1 MTGKVWTNMKS
12 LFKKLGRIFA
22 GFWHGVS
29 VARRFVVN
37 LLFLL
42 FIIFFL
48 SIFFFSGAKRVP
60 DGAALVLSPSGNI
73 VEQKT
78 ATVLSSEMFGDAAQ
92 AETLLKDIIDVL
104 DYAKDD
110 RRIKALVLD
119 LRDMQAA
126 GPSMLQDIGA
136 ALNRFKDSGKIV
148 IAYGEYFN
156 QSQYYLAAHADSVYI
171 SPMGGVLLHGYGLY
185 RTYFKSAL
193 DKLRINF
200 HVFQVGT
207 YKSALEPFMRDN
219 MSKYARESNLS
230 WLTELWDYYKVDIAT
245 LRGLDPAGIDD
256 LINNVPRQL
265 AKVQGDTALLALNQG
280 LVDALKTRD
289 EVNREL
295 TGLVGEDN
303 DNGSYKQIRFNDY
316 LQIIRPQLEMKIPTP
331 SHVGVIVAKG
341 FILDGDQPAGTI
353 GGDSLADLIRRARED
368 DKIKTVILRID
379 TGGGSAFASEIIRR
393 EIELTRLSG
402 KPVFVS
408 MGSMAASGGYWI
420 ATAANE
426 IWASPTTIT
435 GSIGI
440 FGAFATFEESLASL
454 GIHADGVGTTKLADA
469 FHPGRPLNPLVKDAM
484 QQIIEQGYRRFI
496 NLVAEG
502 RNLTPEDV
510 EKLAQGRVFS
520 GATAVKLGLVDKLG
534 NLSEAVR
541 SAASQ
546 AGLKDYQVTY
556 IEKPLTAR
564 EKFIESLNRLFTSFI
579 RESVLGDLFPAG
591 PVFKD
596 LGSELEQI
604 MQFNDP
610 MGLYAYCLTCDLR

>member
-1 MTGKVWTNMKS
+1 MKS
-12 LFKKLGRIFA
+12 LLKTLRRVFVV
-22 GFWHGVS
+22 FWQGVS
-29 VARRFVVN
+29 TVRRFVVN

-42 FIIFFL
+42 VIIFFL
-48 SIFFFSGAKRVP
+48 SIFFFSGAKQVP
-60 DGAALVLSPSGNI
+60 DGAALILSPSGNI

-78 ATVLSSEMFGDAAQ
+78 TTVLSRQMFGDAPQ

-110 RRIKALVLD
+110 QRIKALVLD
-119 LRDMQAA
+119 LRDMHAA
-126 GPSMLQDIGA
+126 GPSKLQDIGA
-136 ALNRFKDSGKIV
+136 ALNRFKDSGKLV
-148 IAYGEYFN
+148 IAYDEYFN
-156 QSQYYLAAHADSVYI
+156 QSQYYLAAHADSIYI
-171 SPMGGVLLHGYGLY
+171 SPIGGVALYGYGLY

-193 DKLRINF
+193 EKLRINF
-200 HVFQVGT
+200 HVFKVGT
-207 YKSALEPFMRDN
+207 YKSALEPFMRDA
-219 MSKYARESNLS
+219 MSKYARESNLA
-230 WLTELWDYYKVDIAT
+230 WLTELWDYYKIDIAT
-245 LRGLDPAGIDD
+245 QRGLDPAGIDD
-256 LINNVPRQL
+256 FINNVPKHL

-295 TGLVGEDN
+295 VGLVGEDH
-303 DNGSYKQIRFNDY
+303 DNGTYKQIRFNDY
-316 LQIIRPQLEMKIPTP
+316 LQIIRPRLKTKKPTS

-353 GGDSLADLIRRARED
+353 GGDSLSDLIRQARDD

-420 ATAANE
+420 ATAADE

-440 FGAFATFEESLASL
+440 FGAFATFEKSLASV
-454 GIHADGVGTTKLADA
+454 GIHSDGVGTTKLADA
-469 FHPGRPLNPLVKDAM
+469 FHPGRPLNPLVKDSM

-496 NLVAEG
+496 KRVAEG
-502 RNLTPEDV
+502 RDLAPEDV

-541 SAASQ
+541 AAASQ
-546 AGLKDYQVTY
+546 AGLKEYEVTY

-564 EKFIESLNRLFTSFI
+564 EKLIESLNRLFTGLI
-579 RESVLGDLFPAG
+579 RESVLGDLFPSVG
-591 PVFKD
+591 VFRD
-596 LGSELEQI
+596 LGNELEHI

-610 MGLYAYCLTCDLR
+610 MGLYAYCLTCDLQ